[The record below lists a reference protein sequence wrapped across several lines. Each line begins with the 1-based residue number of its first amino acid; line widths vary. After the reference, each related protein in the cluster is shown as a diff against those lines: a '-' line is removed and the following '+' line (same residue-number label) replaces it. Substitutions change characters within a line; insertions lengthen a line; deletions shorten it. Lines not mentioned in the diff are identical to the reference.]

1 MFLLDTD
8 VLSALRRRERN
19 LDIVRW
25 VEKQRTADL
34 YLSVVTVGEIERGI
48 AQQDRRDP
56 SFARELA
63 LWLDR
68 LLDWYGERVLPVD
81 SATAR
86 RWGRLSATLGHEG
99 ADLLIAATAL
109 EHGLTV
115 VTRNVRHFEPT
126 GVPVVRA
133 LRVGGH
139 GSSVRGRY
147 WPGRLRWPEI
157 SPLILSPSPQPSPIK
172 GRGGS
177 RRRPR
182 TRASLGSPSRPR
194 CGGGRTP
201 SASPIRGGRCRRRW
215 SRERGARRGRPA
227 RRGRAESRALAS
239 GAGRYGV
246 GQLPGAGCGV
256 VPASR
261 YTTVSMRSAGAA
273 ASLTI
278 ASAASRM

>member
-19 LDIVRW
+19 LDIARW

-56 SFARELA
+56 SFAREMA

-115 VTRNVRHFEPT
+115 VTRNVRHFEPI
-126 GVPVVRA
+126 GVPVV
-133 LRVGGH
+133 
-139 GSSVRGRY
+139 GSF
-147 WPGRLRWPEI
+147 E
-157 SPLILSPSPQPSPIK
+157 
-172 GRGGS
+172 
-177 RRRPR
+177 
-182 TRASLGSPSRPR
+182 
-194 CGGGRTP
+194 
-201 SASPIRGGRCRRRW
+201 
-215 SRERGARRGRPA
+215 
-227 RRGRAESRALAS
+227 
-239 GAGRYGV
+239 
-246 GQLPGAGCGV
+246 
-256 VPASR
+256 
-261 YTTVSMRSAGAA
+261 
-273 ASLTI
+273 
-278 ASAASRM
+278 